1 MSTCWRPCSSGNA
14 GPPRNN
20 LAEHLRWLE
29 LRCAGQA
36 ASPPFFIYSLPGQNP
51 TAAGG
56 SGQRQPSRSQAFKFQ
71 EPSAAAAR
79 AEAAATGNLHH
90 HDLPAVRNPASG
102 PNISGNYER
111 NDLED
116 HKAWGGG
123 VASASD
129 YLIRQTRHFPCCLG
143 PAGPVEDAFPSIPVQ
158 QAGGVDCLDSDD
170 SLFQDLDIDQ
180 IVSAHYEASGSQP
193 VPEAQANEQPARI
206 HVPQAPAP
214 SRPLGH
220 APQKQD
226 CLQAQICNHGVQ
238 IHLCQHSAAHLQ
250 HMKDQLIALQNE
262 LIDKGPDLTQDR
274 HETLL
279 FERRSLQKG
288 VDFVEAK
295 LGSARGD
302 SRLLK
307 DPAYAVSQ
315 PRSHSPQQE
324 NILPP
329 SRNLSS
335 PTFPDSS
342 FPVIGGPP
350 CSSETGSYNRDSS
363 YDSLQRTTHMMYERP
378 TSVPT
383 GFEGQRAPSTV
394 KYMDGSADQY
404 WKRDFQ
410 WSRELE
416 ANNQKYFGNRSFR
429 ANQREVINATM
440 SGKDVF
446 VLMPTGGGKSLT
458 YQLPA
463 ITAPGVTL
471 VVSPLVSLIMDQIMH
486 LEEAS
491 IPATFL
497 SASQD
502 YQEQQRI
509 FSDLYATPPRY
520 KLLYVTPEKIARSD
534 ALMRQL
540 ESLHRRDSLA
550 RLVID
555 EAHCV
560 SQWGHDFRP
569 DYQALGRLKELFP
582 TVPLMALTATATASV
597 QEDVVRALRLT
608 NCAVFKQTFNRTNL
622 RYEVRRKT
630 KKCMEDIHNFIQK
643 NHKNESGIVYCL
655 SRFDCEKV
663 AAKLQEFGHK
673 AAFYHGN
680 MTPEERSH
688 VQRQWSKDDIP
699 IICATVAFGVGINK
713 PDVRFVIHHSMP
725 RTIEGYHQESGRA
738 GRDNMPASCV
748 VFYTYSDYIR
758 LKHMLTEGAT
768 EQGSAGGTGG
778 NSWSRSS
785 NGGSRGSP
793 TANAQ
798 LEKNLENLLRMVSYC
813 ENEVDCRRSLQL
825 VYFGEKFDPASCR
838 RTCDNCSK
846 DLQYAVHNVSDAALQ
861 LVKLVK
867 ITGQRHSLQ
876 YIVDVKKNRHDSLDL
891 HGAGKKLFKG
901 EVERILHRMV
911 LDNILREDVHKGDM
925 YGGLSSTLKV
935 NDVKASGLDA
945 GQLKVQIK
953 VPLAKPT
960 EVLQPQK
967 KLPLPIVQEPAMQES
982 IQPTSYAVEPVRN
995 SDFPQYTNAAKR
1007 VLARN
1012 RPYEPFKW
1020 DKHLLHPEID
1030 TPTPMPEVDMLT
1042 SLVERWLLQEL
1053 SKKVYDACV
1062 ALRKTMHEESGGRL
1076 MPYHIFQN
1084 APLHTISLRLPR
1096 TMDELLEV
1104 NGVGKVKAGK
1114 YGARVLETVRRT
1126 VLEHCHPD
1134 SILAGMFRDAA
1145 RGSSTASTAG
1155 GSSSMGPHKSAG
1167 EACNQDGDGRK
1178 ASGCD
1183 NGGGSLPFKR
1193 PRKDGSG
1200 PWHSPRCREGSKGA
1214 GKAAHET
1221 H

>member
-1 MSTCWRPCSSGNA
+1 MNTCGRPGSSGNA

-29 LRCAGQA
+29 LRGAGQA

-56 SGQRQPSRSQAFKFQ
+56 SGLRQPSRSQSFEFQ
-71 EPSAAAAR
+71 EPSAAAAQ
-79 AEAAATGNLHH
+79 AEAAATGNLRHNG
-90 HDLPAVRNPASG
+90 LPAVRNPASE
-102 PNISGNYER
+102 PYVWNPAPASCQ
-111 NDLED
+111 
-116 HKAWGGG
+116 AGG
-123 VASASD
+123 
-129 YLIRQTRHFPCCLG
+129 RG
-143 PAGPVEDAFPSIPVQ
+143 PAGPVEDAFSSVPVQ
-158 QAGGVDCLDSDD
+158 RAGGIDCLDSDD

-193 VPEAQANEQPARI
+193 VPEAQANEQPARLY
-206 HVPQAPAP
+206 VPQGPAP
-214 SRPLGH
+214 SRPVGH
-220 APQKQD
+220 APQSQE

-250 HMKDQLIALQNE
+250 NMKDRLIALQNE

-295 LGSARGD
+295 LGSGRED

-315 PRSHSPQQE
+315 PRSHSPQQD

-335 PTFPDSS
+335 PTFSSSS

-350 CSSETGSYNRDSS
+350 CPSETGSYNRDSS
-363 YDSLQRTTHMMYERP
+363 YDSLERTTHMMYERH

-491 IPATFL
+491 IPATYL

-622 RYEVRRKT
+622 RYEVRKKT
-630 KKCMEDIHNFIQK
+630 KKCMEDIHGFIRK
-643 NHKNESGIVYCL
+643 NHCNESGIVYCL

-688 VQRQWSKDDIP
+688 VQRQWSKDDIH
-699 IICATVAFGVGINK
+699 IICATVAFGMGINK

-778 NSWSRSS
+778 NSWSWSS

-793 TANAQ
+793 TASVQ

-846 DLQYAVHNVSDAALQ
+846 DLKYVVHDVSDAALQ

-891 HGAGKKLFKG
+891 HGVGKKLVKG
-901 EVERILHRMV
+901 KVERILHRMV
-911 LDNILREDVHKGDM
+911 LDNVLCEDVHKGDM

-935 NDVKASGLDA
+935 NDVKARGLDT

-960 EVLQPQK
+960 EILQPQK
-967 KLPLPIVQEPAMQES
+967 RSPLPMVQEPAVQES
-982 IQPTSYAVEPVRN
+982 IQPTSYAVEP
-995 SDFPQYTNAAKR
+995 
-1007 VLARN
+1007 
-1012 RPYEPFKW
+1012 
-1020 DKHLLHPEID
+1020 
-1030 TPTPMPEVDMLT
+1030 
-1042 SLVERWLLQEL
+1042 EL

-1134 SILAGMFRDAA
+1134 SILAGMFRDVA

-1155 GSSSMGPHKSAG
+1155 GSSSMGPHKPAG

-1178 ASGCD
+1178 ASGCG
-1183 NGGGSLPFKR
+1183 NGGGGLPFKR
-1193 PRKDGSG
+1193 PREDGSG

-1214 GKAAHET
+1214 GKAAHEI